1 MSFTKKVK
9 GNIERLFDKNLT
21 DLVRGIRNNRDNE
34 AKYIAQCIE
43 EIKEELRQDNISFK
57 ANAVTKLT
65 YLQMLGYDIS
75 WAAFNIIEVMSSPKF
90 THKRL
95 GYLCASQAFHENTD
109 VMMLTTN
116 MIRKDL
122 TSPNMYDSGC
132 AMSGLAC
139 FVSPDLSRHLAND
152 IMTLLTSVK
161 PYLRKKAVLLMYKVF
176 LKYPDALK
184 PAFPRLKDRLEDPDP
199 GVQSAAVNVICELAR
214 KNPKNYLPLAPV
226 FFKLMTNSTNNWM
239 LIKIIKLFSSLTPLE
254 PRLGKKLIEPLTNLI
269 HSTSAMSLLYEC
281 INTVIAVL
289 ISISSGLPNH
299 NASIQLCVQKLR
311 ILIED
316 SDQNLKY
323 LGLLAMSK
331 ILKTHPSSVQAHKDL
346 VLSCLE
352 DRDESIRLRA
362 LDLLYGMVS
371 KKNLIE
377 IVRKL
382 LINITENPLGNK
394 YRDELIAKIIDICS
408 QNDYELVTNF
418 EWYISVL
425 VDLSRVQGGTEHGAL
440 IANQM
445 LDVAIRVETIRP
457 FAAEQMANLVE
468 NCSSFPSN
476 SSVCEVLVTA
486 AWVCG
491 EYSEHL
497 PDKRQVLLA
506 LLPTQVHFPAHVE
519 AAFIHNAS
527 KIFVELEWNEDDI
540 DAIRERLTFFSS
552 CDDLEVQERTNNF
565 VYLLDQNLLYSSS
578 LFKSYPLNP
587 VAVKAQKKVPL
598 PTGLELDTPFFAI
611 PVEETSAILEG
622 DNWIQE
628 ETKEKKG
635 KKKKV
640 KKGKDGE
647 KKSKKNKSSKKVEE
661 NIAVAVEVTNNAIE
675 NHVDATPPIILSSD
689 RFVSKVNET
698 KKRDKKKKSKVVEE
712 IKTPQHQVTI
722 KGLEMPEGVNDDDI
736 GSDNEHSTDPHK
748 ALAQVVLDPLTFS
761 APVKKEKKVKKL
773 TKKTSQKVEANG
785 TTEQTDLKVKPKK
798 KSKKISEETS
808 LLHQDYEEAFGENG
822 QSDPLVE
829 NEEIILKLARL
840 TLDESSKAV
849 HCLINIENKS
859 PNPLSILTL
868 TIEGTQSSEEESLP
882 PPIPSGE
889 VEKFHLKVTD
899 PKSIVTQVTT
909 NIQYSIKT
917 EGEGA
922 TCKFVNVQ
930 IPIPLST
937 FIRPPLEER
946 SLSQVVA
953 ELTAFSSTSIKF
965 DKGLGPFLD
974 KLLTHV
980 RLKVIDQIGD
990 EAATL
995 QGTVGDDE
1003 DICFLIKNREG
1014 LIVIDAKSKNQ
1025 HYLNRIIQELQAF
1038 F

>member
-1 MSFTKKVK
+1 MYRTYPVVSS
-9 GNIERLFDKNLT
+9 RL
-21 DLVRGIRNNRDNE
+21 
-34 AKYIAQCIE
+34 
-43 EIKEELRQDNISFK
+43 
-57 ANAVTKLT
+57 
-65 YLQMLGYDIS
+65 
-75 WAAFNIIEVMSSPKF
+75 
-90 THKRL
+90 
-95 GYLCASQAFHENTD
+95 ASRAH
-109 VMMLTTN
+109 
-116 MIRKDL
+116 
-122 TSPNMYDSGC
+122 
-132 AMSGLAC
+132 
-139 FVSPDLSRHLAND
+139 
-152 IMTLLTSVK
+152 
-161 PYLRKKAVLLMYKVF
+161 
-176 LKYPDALK
+176 
-184 PAFPRLKDRLEDPDP
+184 
-199 GVQSAAVNVICELAR
+199 
-214 KNPKNYLPLAPV
+214 
-226 FFKLMTNSTNNWM
+226 
-239 LIKIIKLFSSLTPLE
+239 SLTFFFP
-254 PRLGKKLIEPLTNLI
+254 IS
-269 HSTSAMSLLYEC
+269 STSAMSLLYEC

-468 NCSSFPSN
+468 NCSSFPAN

-497 PDKRQVLLA
+497 PDKRQVLFA
-506 LLPTQVHFPAHVE
+506 LLPTHVHFPAHVE

-527 KIFVELEWNEDDI
+527 KIFVELEWNEEDI
-540 DAIRERLTFFSS
+540 DAIRERLTFFSI

-565 VYLLDQNLLYSSS
+565 IYLLDQNLLYSSS

-587 VAVKAQKKVPL
+587 VAAKAQKKVPL

-611 PVEETSAILEG
+611 PVEETTAILEG
-622 DNWIQE
+622 DNWIQN

-635 KKKKV
+635 KKKKA
-640 KKGKDGE
+640 KKVKDGE
-647 KKSKKNKSSKKVEE
+647 KKSKKKKSSKKVEE
-661 NIAVAVEVTNNAIE
+661 NIAVAVEPTNNEIE

-689 RFVSKVNET
+689 RFVSEVKET
-698 KKRDKKKKSKVVEE
+698 KKKEKKKKKSKVVEEEETVEE

-736 GSDNEHSTDPHK
+736 GSDNENSADPHK
-748 ALAQVVLDPLTFS
+748 ALAQVVLDPMTFS
-761 APVKKEKKVKKL
+761 APVDKSAKKEKKVKKSS
-773 TKKTSQKVEANG
+773 KKTSQKTETNG
-785 TTEQTDLKVKPKK
+785 TAEVVPLDSSDVKVKTKKK

-822 QSDPLVE
+822 QSDPLIE
-829 NEEIILKLARL
+829 NEELVLRLARL
-840 TLDESSKAV
+840 TLDDSPSKAV
-849 HCLINIENKS
+849 HCLVNVENKS
-859 PNPLSILTL
+859 TNPLSILTL
-868 TIEGTQSSEEESLP
+868 TIEGTQSAEEEPLP

-889 VEKFHLKVTD
+889 VEKLHLKVTD
-899 PKSIVTQVTT
+899 SKSIVTQVSA
-909 NIQYSIKT
+909 NIQYSVKVR
-917 EGEGA
+917 
-922 TCKFVNVQ
+922 KLHFLS
-930 IPIPLST
+930 LST
-937 FIRPPLEER
+937 ATNHTLLLHRLKEKKQLPNLLMF
-946 SLSQVVA
+946 
-953 ELTAFSSTSIKF
+953 KF
-965 DKGLGPFLD
+965 PFLFQPSSAH
-974 KLLTHV
+974 LL
-980 RLKVIDQIGD
+980 RRNRYLKS
-990 EAATL
+990 L
-995 QGTVGDDE
+995 P
-1003 DICFLIKNREG
+1003 N
-1014 LIVIDAKSKNQ
+1014 
-1025 HYLNRIIQELQAF
+1025 
-1038 F
+1038 